1 MMRKIPTL
9 IPGEAGYELQLQHD
23 AAVLQKHG
31 DLCTDALIELCSE
44 DVLTPYL
51 HTLRAGHFAEVSIT
65 HSYHSYFLTTSANTN
80 LIVSYRFE

>member
-51 HTLRAGHFAEVSIT
+51 HTLRADLGKVARATDVS
-65 HSYHSYFLTTSANTN
+65 HARNHGC
-80 LIVSYRFE
+80 VKRDEPP